1 MQTKREKLETY
12 VTENINKIYRLA
24 FSYVK
29 NEHDAED
36 IVNESVRKA
45 LDGIEQLRN
54 EEFLG
59 TWFFRIVINTSN
71 TYLKS
76 KSKLIYL
83 DEIVENSLTTEDKYQ
98 DTDLYDAVMKL
109 DSKYRIVI
117 ILKFYED
124 MTIERIS
131 EVLDENISTVK
142 TKLYKALKKL
152 RLEIDKEDTLD
163 EKTNF

>member
-36 IVNESVRKA
+36 VVNESVRRA

-54 EEFLG
+54 DEFLG

-83 DEIVENSLTTEDKYQ
+83 DEIVEDSLTAEDKYQ
-98 DTDLYDAVMKL
+98 DTDLYDAIMKL

-131 EVLDENISTVK
+131 EILDENISTVK
-142 TKLYKALKKL
+142 TRLYKALKKL
-152 RLEIDKEDTLD
+152 RLEIDKEDMLD

>member
-12 VTENINKIYRLA
+12 ITENINKIYRLA

-29 NEHDAED
+29 NKHDAED
-36 IVNESVRKA
+36 IVNESVKRA

-54 EEFLG
+54 DEFLG

-76 KSKLIYL
+76 RSKLIYL
-83 DEIVENSLTTEDKYQ
+83 DEIVEDSLTAEDKYE
-98 DTDLYDAVMKL
+98 DTDLYNAVMKL

-124 MTIERIS
+124 MTLERIA
-131 EVLDENISTVK
+131 EILDENISTVK
-142 TKLYKALKKL
+142 TRLYKALKKL
-152 RLEIDKEDTLD
+152 RLEIDKEDMLD

>member
-1 MQTKREKLETY
+1 
-12 VTENINKIYRLA
+12 
-24 FSYVK
+24 
-29 NEHDAED
+29 
-36 IVNESVRKA
+36 
-45 LDGIEQLRN
+45 
-54 EEFLG
+54 
-59 TWFFRIVINTSN
+59 
-71 TYLKS
+71 
-76 KSKLIYL
+76 
-83 DEIVENSLTTEDKYQ
+83 
-98 DTDLYDAVMKL
+98 MKL

>member
-36 IVNESVRKA
+36 VVNESVRRA

-54 EEFLG
+54 DEFLG

-83 DEIVENSLTTEDKYQ
+83 DEIVEDSLTTEDKYQ
-98 DTDLYDAVMKL
+98 DTDLYDAIMKL

-131 EVLDENISTVK
+131 EILDENISTVK
-142 TKLYKALKKL
+142 TRLYKALKKL
-152 RLEIDKEDTLD
+152 RLEIDKEDMLD

>member
-83 DEIVENSLTTEDKYQ
+83 DEIVESSLTTEDKYQ

-152 RLEIDKEDTLD
+152 RLEIDKEDMLD

>member
-1 MQTKREKLETY
+1 MKTKREKLETY

-152 RLEIDKEDTLD
+152 RLEIDKEDMLD

>member
-36 IVNESVRKA
+36 IVNESVRRA

-152 RLEIDKEDTLD
+152 RLEIDKEDMLD

>member
-152 RLEIDKEDTLD
+152 RLEIDKEDMLD
-163 EKTNF
+163 EKPNF

>member
-36 IVNESVRKA
+36 IVNESVRRA

-152 RLEIDKEDTLD
+152 RLEIDKEDMLD
-163 EKTNF
+163 EKPNF

>member
-36 IVNESVRKA
+36 VVNESVRRA

-54 EEFLG
+54 DEFLG

-83 DEIVENSLTTEDKYQ
+83 DEIVEDSLTVEDKYQ
-98 DTDLYDAVMKL
+98 DTDLYDAIMKL

-124 MTIERIS
+124 MTIEHIS
-131 EVLDENISTVK
+131 EILDENISTVK
-142 TKLYKALKKL
+142 TRLYKALKKL
-152 RLEIDKEDTLD
+152 RLEIDKEDMLD

>member
-36 IVNESVRKA
+36 VVNESVRRA

-83 DEIVENSLTTEDKYQ
+83 DEIVEDSLTSEDKYQ

-131 EVLDENISTVK
+131 EILDENISTVK
-142 TKLYKALKKL
+142 TRLYKALKKL
-152 RLEIDKEDTLD
+152 RLEIDKEDMLD

>member
-59 TWFFRIVINTSN
+59 TGFFRIVINTSN

>member
-83 DEIVENSLTTEDKYQ
+83 DEIVESSLTTEDKYQ

-152 RLEIDKEDTLD
+152 RLEIDKEDMLD
-163 EKTNF
+163 ERTNF

>member
-152 RLEIDKEDTLD
+152 RLEIDKEDMLD

>member
-36 IVNESVRKA
+36 VVNESVRRA

-54 EEFLG
+54 DEFLG

-83 DEIVENSLTTEDKYQ
+83 DEIVEDSLTSEDKYQ

-131 EVLDENISTVK
+131 EILDENISTVK
-142 TKLYKALKKL
+142 TRLYKALKKL
-152 RLEIDKEDTLD
+152 RLEIDKEDMLD

>member
-1 MQTKREKLETY
+1 M
-12 VTENINKIYRLA
+12 
-24 FSYVK
+24 
-29 NEHDAED
+29 
-36 IVNESVRKA
+36 
-45 LDGIEQLRN
+45 
-54 EEFLG
+54 
-59 TWFFRIVINTSN
+59 
-71 TYLKS
+71 
-76 KSKLIYL
+76 IYL

-152 RLEIDKEDTLD
+152 RLEIDKEDMLD

>member
-36 IVNESVRKA
+36 VVNESVRRA

-54 EEFLG
+54 DEFLG

-71 TYLKS
+71 SYLKS

-83 DEIVENSLTTEDKYQ
+83 DEIVEDSLTTEDKYQ
-98 DTDLYDAVMKL
+98 DTDLYDAIMKL

-131 EVLDENISTVK
+131 EILDENISTVK
-142 TKLYKALKKL
+142 TRLYKALKKL
-152 RLEIDKEDTLD
+152 RLEIDKEDMLD

>member
-45 LDGIEQLRN
+45 LDCIEQLRN

-124 MTIERIS
+124 MTIKRIS

>member
-1 MQTKREKLETY
+1 M
-12 VTENINKIYRLA
+12 
-24 FSYVK
+24 
-29 NEHDAED
+29 
-36 IVNESVRKA
+36 
-45 LDGIEQLRN
+45 
-54 EEFLG
+54 
-59 TWFFRIVINTSN
+59 
-71 TYLKS
+71 
-76 KSKLIYL
+76 IYL

>member
-45 LDGIEQLRN
+45 LDCIEQLRN

>member
-12 VTENINKIYRLA
+12 ITENINKIYRLA

-36 IVNESVRKA
+36 IINESVRRA

-54 EEFLG
+54 DEFLG

-76 KSKLIYL
+76 RSKLIYL
-83 DEIVENSLTTEDKYQ
+83 DEIVEDSLTAEDKYE
-98 DTDLYDAVMKL
+98 DTDLYNAVMKL

-124 MTIERIS
+124 MTLERIS
-131 EVLDENISTVK
+131 ETLDENISTVK
-142 TKLYKALKKL
+142 TRLYKALKKL
-152 RLEIDKEDTLD
+152 RLEIDKEDMLD

>member
-152 RLEIDKEDTLD
+152 RLEIDREDMLD
-163 EKTNF
+163 EKPNF

>member
-45 LDGIEQLRN
+45 LDCIEQLRN

-152 RLEIDKEDTLD
+152 RLEIDKEDMLD

>member
-36 IVNESVRKA
+36 VVNESVRRA

-54 EEFLG
+54 DEFLG

-83 DEIVENSLTTEDKYQ
+83 DEIVEDSLTAEDKYQ
-98 DTDLYDAVMKL
+98 DTDLYDAIMKL

-131 EVLDENISTVK
+131 EILDENISTVK
-142 TKLYKALKKL
+142 TRLYKALKKL
-152 RLEIDKEDTLD
+152 RLEIDKEDVLD

>member
-36 IVNESVRKA
+36 IVNESVRRA

-83 DEIVENSLTTEDKYQ
+83 DEIVEDSLTAEDKYQ
-98 DTDLYDAVMKL
+98 DTDLYDAIMKL

-131 EVLDENISTVK
+131 EILDENISTVK
-142 TKLYKALKKL
+142 TRLYKALKKL
-152 RLEIDKEDTLD
+152 RLEIDKEDMLD
-163 EKTNF
+163 EKPNF

>member
-83 DEIVENSLTTEDKYQ
+83 DKIVENSLTTEDKYQ

-152 RLEIDKEDTLD
+152 RLEIDKEDMLD